1 MERVQYQTSNRT
13 SSKRGGILESASRRV
28 RMIFSVMASPNRID
42 ILRILN
48 SKGPLTYSEL
58 KSLAGFKS
66 KKESGKFAY
75 HLRKLLRQ
83 SLVSL
88 NKAERRYTI
97 TNLGKLVLSLARQ
110 IEERSIIESGKL
122 YVRTTKPSI
131 EEFDSNKIIQ
141 SLVREANMPLE
152 LANKI
157 TEEVENKIYKIQ
169 TSYLTSSLIRET
181 TNSVLVEHGYDEYRN
196 KLARLGL
203 PPIDLINIMEEMNF
217 SHIEIPDLF
226 MKTSS
231 SIFTEYL
238 LNNIL
243 PKDIVDMHLMGE
255 INIGNS
261 GFWNLLPDTIFA
273 NINSLIKNITE
284 IKGKYLG
291 TSRLNVLYEQTSDAS
306 IILLLSLLSREVSR
320 EIVLEGLPKY
330 LEKNLTSDNSLENR
344 VYKLLFLSSSI
355 STFGT
360 SSPYITFP
368 INIEEIDSH
377 IIEGIIS
384 GYKRYVENTPI
395 PNIGLSIIYNNKNKI
410 YQYIDQASKISRLGG
425 IISFSQN
432 KIRGRYGLAKSFSTN
447 DSPMITLQSLSINLP
462 RIAYQSN
469 NDETYFRAKLALLL
483 KPLLSIIIQRKNII
497 SNSIQKG
504 NIPLISKN
512 TSNLET
518 GQMFTLINLVGINES
533 IYNILG
539 YNVGKEGNNILCKVI
554 QTASDIIKEQTKGI
568 PDSRIGVTIL
578 KDESST
584 RFKNLDDEKYGKS
597 VTISD
602 NHANIEGENY
612 SEGFQIKGTDIISNN
627 FSMDLLLDHYSTV
640 ADILQGN
647 LSIDLDINDI
657 TSENDVTKVIEFSL
671 NFPFVHLRSTLSLCT
686 TCGARSE
693 KAEMK
698 ICQSCGSQK
707 ISILYT

>member
-284 IKGKYLG
+284 IKGKYLS

-360 SSPYITFP
+360 SSPFITFP
-368 INIEEIDSH
+368 IIIEEIDSH
-377 IIEGIIS
+377 IIEGILS

-395 PNIGLSIIYNNKNKI
+395 PNIGLLIIYNNKNKI

-554 QTASDIIKEQTKGI
+554 QTASDIIKEQTKAI

-627 FSMDLLLDHYSTV
+627 FSMDLLLDHYSKV

-647 LSIDLDINDI
+647 ISIDLDINDI
-657 TSENDVTKVIEFSL
+657 TSQNDVTKVIEFSL

-693 KAEMK
+693 KGEMK

-707 ISILYT
+707 ISILST

>member
-141 SLVREANMPLE
+141 SLVREANIPLE

-261 GFWNLLPDTIFA
+261 GFWTLLPDTIFA

-425 IISFSQN
+425 IISFSQH

-568 PDSRIGVTIL
+568 PNSRIGVTIL

-647 LSIDLDINDI
+647 ISIDLDINDI

-671 NFPFVHLRSTLSLCT
+671 NFPFVHLRTTLSLCT

-698 ICQSCGSQK
+698 ICQNCGSQK